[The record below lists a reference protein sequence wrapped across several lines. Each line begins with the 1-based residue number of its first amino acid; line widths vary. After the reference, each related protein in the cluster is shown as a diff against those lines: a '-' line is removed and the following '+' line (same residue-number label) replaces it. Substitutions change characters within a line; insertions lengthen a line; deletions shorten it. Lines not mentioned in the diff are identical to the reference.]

1 MYKLDYAEFYITNV
15 CNLNCVNCNRFNNF
29 NFTGHELWHEHVRD
43 YELWARLID
52 IESIGIL
59 GGEPM
64 LNPEFLDWVR
74 GIATLWPNAKINI
87 ITNGTQFH
95 RWPDLYELL
104 EQFKGRV
111 TVGISEHN
119 FPNRDNTLNNIE
131 RFLKK
136 PFTKTIVNPDPNHVY
151 WQQSYGNIRD
161 PSWPDCNSPNEFVNL
176 PQVIR
181 DECEQVF
188 HVSLKIWQEEIYSL
202 KFVDDNN
209 VTVRYSP
216 SNSFY
221 NSTVIHDTATG
232 QLRLNHSDPARAI
245 AVCYSKKCHHFIQ
258 GQLYK
263 CGPVGILPDFIQ
275 QFFVDISDA
284 DRDLIN
290 SYVPAKP
297 TWTQQQLDPFI
308 SDLIAEVPI
317 AQCTFCPEQLIP
329 RKFNSTTKK
338 IKLVKRQR

>member
-29 NFTGHELWHEHVRD
+29 NFTGHELWQEHKAD
-43 YELWARLID
+43 YAQWARLID
-52 IESIGIL
+52 IKSIGLL

-64 LNPEFLDWVR
+64 LNPDFLLWVE
-74 GIATLWPNAKINI
+74 GIAELWPNATVNI

-95 RWPDLYELL
+95 RWPELYNVLA
-104 EQFKGRV
+104 KYRGRV

-119 FPNRDNTLNNIE
+119 YNNRDVTFSNIE
-131 RFLKK
+131 KLLKE
-136 PFTKTIVNPDPNHVY
+136 PFTKTIVNTDPNHVY
-151 WQQSYGNIRD
+151 WKESYNNIKD
-161 PSWPDCNSPNEFVNL
+161 PSWPDCPSPQDFDSL
-176 PQVIR
+176 PQAIQ
-181 DECEQVF
+181 DECEQIF
-188 HVSLKIWQEEIYSL
+188 HVSLKIWQDEIYSL
-202 KFVDDNN
+202 MYVDENQ

-216 SNSFY
+216 ANSFY
-221 NSTVIHDTATG
+221 NSTVIHDPVTG
-232 QLRLNHSDPARAI
+232 KLSLNHSDPARAI
-245 AVCYSKKCHHFIQ
+245 AVCYSKKCHHFIR

-275 QFFVDISDA
+275 QFYVELSDA
-284 DRDLIN
+284 DRSLIN
-290 SYVPAKP
+290 SYQPAQHNWP
-297 TWTQQQLDPFI
+297 VEQLDNFVR
-308 SDLIAEVPI
+308 DLIAEVPI